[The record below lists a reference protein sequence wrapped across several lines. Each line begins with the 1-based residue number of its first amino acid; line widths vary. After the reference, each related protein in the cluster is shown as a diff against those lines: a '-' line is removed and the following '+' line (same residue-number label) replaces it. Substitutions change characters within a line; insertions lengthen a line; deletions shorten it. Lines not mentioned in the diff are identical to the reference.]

1 MTMEAVPPDL
11 AARLNVAR
19 HRVSLTVGDVAE
31 RCDISPDHVR
41 NLLAGRRLPTET
53 IARRL
58 IDVLELDDPTADL
71 LILYSDGR
79 YVSSGGFGVV
89 AAGG

>member
-31 RCDISPDHVR
+31 RCDISPD
-41 NLLAGRRLPTET
+41 RLPTET

>member
-1 MTMEAVPPDL
+1 MTKDAVPPDL

-19 HRVSLTVGDVAE
+19 HRLGLSVGDVAE

-41 NLLAGRRLPTET
+41 DLLAGRRLPTET
-53 IARRL
+53 VARRF

-71 LILYSDGR
+71 LIVHSDGR

-89 AAGG
+89 TTGG